1 MLFLLS
7 VNIFKATTKMSVSYS
22 YFCYIDTCNSIHE
35 SGLYLH
41 FLWKFY
47 GCGAPCAAAQF
58 AYF

>member
-1 MLFLLS
+1 
-7 VNIFKATTKMSVSYS
+7 MSVSYS